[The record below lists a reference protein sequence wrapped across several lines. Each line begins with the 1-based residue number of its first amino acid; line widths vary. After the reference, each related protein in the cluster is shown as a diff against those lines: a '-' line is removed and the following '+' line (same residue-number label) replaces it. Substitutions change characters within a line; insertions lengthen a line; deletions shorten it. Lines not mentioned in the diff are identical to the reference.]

1 MHNVF
6 SKEEKTEITRLVNV
20 WGAFI
25 YDSFIPNLT
34 SHIITNTPDKDL
46 IGKAGSVDNTT
57 GPFIVTKQWLVDSIL
72 AGKRE
77 DERRYLPKTI
87 DRIHNP
93 SGLQTFTLQKKNS
106 KYIFGTLFKKEDF
119 SFVEDSYSADKI
131 EELTEKIEGNSGRI
145 INERVENHSA
155 KYMIVNDGHNSWEGF
170 KLERNKDNKYVVSHR
185 FIDRWLLHKKMI
197 NIKKLK
203 AIDLL
208 PFPHSIPYPNFSQYW
223 VAFTLFPKN
232 RDLPVLENLAD
243 LMGMRVEFSEENTT
257 HLVYCNYDANQG
269 PGGKENKEVDLSG
282 SSKIQIIKRT
292 FTEKVPYIVK
302 FDWFLNCI
310 LNGRKEDETS
320 YMRDLNSI

>member
-1 MHNVF
+1 MMDANISMHNVF

-185 FIDRWLLHKKMI
+185 FIDRW
-197 NIKKLK
+197 
-203 AIDLL
+203 
-208 PFPHSIPYPNFSQYW
+208 
-223 VAFTLFPKN
+223 
-232 RDLPVLENLAD
+232 
-243 LMGMRVEFSEENTT
+243 
-257 HLVYCNYDANQG
+257 
-269 PGGKENKEVDLSG
+269 
-282 SSKIQIIKRT
+282 
-292 FTEKVPYIVK
+292 
-302 FDWFLNCI
+302 
-310 LNGRKEDETS
+310 
-320 YMRDLNSI
+320 